1 MDEREIAIILLNMS
15 LDMDYA
21 DAKPYGKESVDMLKE
36 EISKLKSSDS
46 SLYYV
51 LETIART
58 NDDVSI
64 LIDGTEED

>member
-1 MDEREIAIILLNMS
+1 MTEREIAIILYNMT

-21 DAKPYGKESVDMLKE
+21 DAKPYGKESVDMLEE
-36 EISKLKSSDS
+36 EISKMKLVDS

-51 LETIART
+51 LESIADA
-58 NDDVSI
+58 NNDVSI

>member
-1 MDEREIAIILLNMS
+1 MDEREIAVILLNMS

-21 DAKPYGKESVDMLKE
+21 DAKPCGKEAVDMLEE